1 MDLAGSKTGSFGANS
16 IARFV
21 LVDLQ
26 YEPEYSFLK
35 FAKVLDVSQ
44 IERAV
49 QIVHDML
56 MSLPLVKLNGGKLF
70 SAGAVKK
77 I

>member
-35 FAKVLDVSQ
+35 SAKVLDVSQ
-44 IERAV
+44 IERA
-49 QIVHDML
+49 L
-56 MSLPLVKLNGGKLF
+56 S
-70 SAGAVKK
+70 SADSA
-77 I
+77 